1 MLLASI
7 TIKRDQS
14 DLLIA
19 NQTVTHKS
27 RWSKVMHAKNSKN
40 SKDSKINSTKLE
52 LKMEKVYGSIF

>member
-7 TIKRDQS
+7 TIKSDQS

-27 RWSKVMHAKNSKN
+27 RWSKVMHAKNSKA
-40 SKDSKINSTKLE
+40 SKINSTKLE
-52 LKMEKVYGSIF
+52 LKMEKCMVQSFKRC